1 MPIRSA
7 GTYFAKSLQK
17 LQLLIPRSQVSNPS
31 GGAGKSAACRI
42 HELLLEA
49 MADDLNEPQDALRPR
64 LVAAA
69 AVAALT
75 SLEGSF
81 DEKAGQHAGGQG

>member
-1 MPIRSA
+1 
-7 GTYFAKSLQK
+7 
-17 LQLLIPRSQVSNPS
+17 
-31 GGAGKSAACRI
+31 
-42 HELLLEA
+42 

-81 DEKAGQHAGGQG
+81 DEKAGQPAGGQG